1 MFTAKPPYVNQ
12 RGLVAVFYFIKKNEH
27 MNDKENKIIA
37 LFMGLKPHHQ
47 DAGYLIDESKDE
59 GYEAIHESCF
69 LYGSSWDWLMPVV
82 ESCYHN
88 GADSNEI
95 GDITHA
101 LLDCDIDATHKAVVE
116 FIKTYNDER

>member
-1 MFTAKPPYVNQ
+1 
-12 RGLVAVFYFIKKNEH
+12 

-47 DAGYLIDESKDE
+47 DAGYLIDERKDE

-82 ESCYHN
+82 EKIECTHDDKGDCFNVMMEAFECTISGLGLTLCLN
-88 GADSNEI
+88 GH
-95 GDITHA
+95 TKM
-101 LLDCDIDATHKAVVE
+101 DATYKAVVE
-116 FIKTYNDER
+116 FIKEYNNE